1 MPPIYRFSAA
11 YSYVWCVLIRCVY
24 VVCTLCVRCVCCVYV
39 VCVCVCVCRWRMR
52 GRAQSLWCC
61 LTETRRTSSFSGEL
75 MTFRSCWMT
84 ARSGRSHCMQHM
96 HTCTYPCME
105 RVSVNSFSIICHLPQ
120 THEFLGPT
128 LRNTVG
134 ATGSN
139 FRFQNMTNNNYYRGF
154 NCIYSIYTCTCN
166 YKICGHI
173 FPSSGERIHHSWVSP
188 RGPHQATR
196 GGVGEEAGPF
206 CRDSGKTNA

>member
-1 MPPIYRFSAA
+1 MMRTY
-11 YSYVWCVLIRCVY
+11 
-24 VVCTLCVRCVCCVYV
+24 TLCVCCVRCVYV
-39 VCVCVCVCRWRMR
+39 VCVCVCVCVCVQVEDAWESTEFVVLPHRDSKDIFIL
-52 GRAQSLWCC
+52 GGTDDIQVLLDDSQVRAQPLH
-61 LTETRRTSSFSGEL
+61 
-75 MTFRSCWMT
+75 
-84 ARSGRSHCMQHM
+84 AAHAHM
-96 HTCTYPCME
+96 YMSMHG
-105 RVSVNSFSIICHLPQ
+105 VSVNSFSIICHLPP

-139 FRFQNMTNNNYYRGF
+139 FRFQNMANNNYYRGF

-166 YKICGHI
+166 YKIFGHI